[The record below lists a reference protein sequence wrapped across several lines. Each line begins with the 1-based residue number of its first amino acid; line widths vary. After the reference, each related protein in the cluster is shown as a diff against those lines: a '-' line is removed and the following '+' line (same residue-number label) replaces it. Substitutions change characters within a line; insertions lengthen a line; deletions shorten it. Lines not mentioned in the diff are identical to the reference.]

1 MADPWWQSWLVPDRP
16 GIRQFALV
24 AVALGAP
31 LPAVMIG
38 PEWVMPALAGGVILG
53 LGLGVGWGVLY
64 ARAWLRAAPV
74 TTLTIFAC
82 ALLCLLHVEVLPR
95 WDLLLRL
102 RQAQADFTRYAT
114 EVASI
119 PDTPLPIYVRGPDQ
133 VRAAAGDA
141 RIAAWTHV
149 PFRRWSPLGW
159 QDRIWLVQPRQGE
172 TVICWNHAELDQALG
187 RSLPALPPSGSP
199 EVRKSGSPDREGNS
213 EEPDHLPTEEVA
225 P

>member
-1 MADPWWQSWLVPDRP
+1 MVEPWWQRWLVPDRP

-38 PEWVMPALAGGVILG
+38 PEWVMPALAGGIILG
-53 LGLGVGWGVLY
+53 LGLGVGWGALY
-64 ARAWLRAAPV
+64 ARTWLRAAPV

-102 RQAQADFTRYAT
+102 RQAQADFARYAT

-141 RIAAWTHV
+141 RVAAWTHV
-149 PFRRWSPLGW
+149 PLRRWSPFGW
-159 QDRIWLVQPRQGE
+159 QDRVWLVQPRQGD
-172 TVICWNHAELDQALG
+172 TVICWNRAELDQALG
-187 RSLPALPPSGSP
+187 RGQPLPRPESPDSDTGVGDFPPSALP
-199 EVRKSGSPDREGNS
+199 EQK
-213 EEPDHLPTEEVA
+213 
-225 P
+225 